1 MATRTRQSQ
10 RRRQMLTRERIV
22 ETAVELLDASGDGAL
37 TVRALTT
44 RLGTGPG
51 AIYWHIGNMDE
62 LLDAAADAVIT
73 AALTTPRDE
82 AAATQPDEAATA
94 QPDGA
99 AATHPDRA
107 AATPQDEIRA
117 VALGLFDAIAEHPWL
132 ATQLALQI
140 TRNPWGPVTLRIFES
155 IGRPVSTL
163 GVPQADWFTTTSTLV
178 HYILGA
184 TAQTS
189 QSDETA
195 TQTEAGRAEFLAT
208 ASKAWRDL
216 DPDEY
221 PFMRAIADQMREH
234 DDREQF
240 LTGINLVLTGIT
252 THHQPPTDP

>member
-62 LLDAAADAVIT
+62 LLDAAADAVIA

-82 AAATQPDEAATA
+82 TATT

-99 AATHPDRA
+99 ATTHLDRA

-117 VALGLFDAIAEHPWL
+117 VALGLFDAVAEHPWL
-132 ATQLALQI
+132 AAQLALHI

-189 QSDETA
+189 QSDEPA
-195 TQTEAGRAEFLAT
+195 AQTETGRAEFLAA

-252 THHQPPTDP
+252 TTHHPPTDP